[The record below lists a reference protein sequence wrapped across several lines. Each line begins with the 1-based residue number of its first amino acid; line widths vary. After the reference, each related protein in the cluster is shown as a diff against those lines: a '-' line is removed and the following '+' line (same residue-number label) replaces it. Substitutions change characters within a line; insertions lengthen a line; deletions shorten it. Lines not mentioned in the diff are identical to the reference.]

1 MASAFALR
9 EPKRSSTY
17 LIKKADFTKQTART
31 GAVPLIQW
39 FGSALNLNV
48 HFHTLAIDGVFVRE
62 PDGPLRFASAKAPTD
77 AEVEALLGV
86 VPVVPMG

>member
-9 EPKRSSTY
+9 QPRRSSAH

-48 HFHTLAIDGVFVRE
+48 HFHMLFLDGVYV
-62 PDGPLRFASAKAPTD
+62 DGAKSVSRF
-77 AEVEALLGV
+77 L
-86 VPVVPMG
+86 